1 MQVTLSLST
10 PKEKDGS
17 FFVVLAKSLF
27 HSEESDGCTVEA
39 YTTVQ
44 RDIQGGFLVKWKILI
59 L

>member
-17 FFVVLAKSLF
+17 FFVVLARSLF
-27 HSEESDGCTVEA
+27 YSEESDGCTVEA

>member
-1 MQVTLSLST
+1 MQATLSLST

-17 FFVVLAKSLF
+17 FFVVLEKSLF
-27 HSEESDGCTVEA
+27 YSYKSDGCTVGA

-44 RDIQGGFLVKWKILI
+44 RDIQGGFLVKWKILV